1 MPGSRK
7 QNNRASALNTE
18 CAIKR
23 KMFLAGNIERSVLHL
38 DMDTFFVSVERLKNN
53 MLFDKP
59 VIIGGMSDRGVVS
72 SCSYEARKYGVN
84 SAMPVKM
91 ARNLCPDAIF
101 IRGDMEM
108 YSKYS
113 HMVTEIIAERSP
125 LYEKSSIDEHYID
138 LTGMDRFF
146 GCYKWSHEL
155 RQHIIKETGLPI
167 SIGLSVNK
175 TVSKIATGEA
185 KPNGEME
192 VKKEIV
198 LPFLDPLSI
207 SKIPM
212 IGQKTYHTL
221 RSMGIATIYTL
232 RNIPA
237 EMIESLMG
245 KNGIE
250 IWKRANGIDSNPV
263 IHYSEQKSISTEHTF
278 EKDTTDLVRLN
289 QILAR
294 MVEKI
299 AWELRKQQKLASCV
313 TVKIR
318 YSNFDTHTLQKRIP
332 YTSFDHVLT
341 DVAKELFG
349 RLYQRRMLIRLIG
362 VRFSHMVRGVQQ
374 LDMFDDTPEKVSLY
388 MTIDNIRKRF
398 GRDAVRRAVGVM
410 TVREREEKAFKQLEN
425 SLKEHK
431 MMEERLKGYMMYGF

>member
-1 MPGSRK
+1 
-7 QNNRASALNTE
+7 
-18 CAIKR
+18 
-23 KMFLAGNIERSVLHL
+23 MFLAGNIARSILHL
-38 DMDTFFVSVERLKNN
+38 DLDTFFVSVERLKNSR
-53 MLFDKP
+53 LLGKP

-84 SAMPVKM
+84 SAMPMKM
-91 ARNLCPDAIF
+91 ARIMCPDAII
-101 IRGDMEM
+101 IRGDMES
-108 YSKYS
+108 YSNYS
-113 HMVTEIIAERSP
+113 NMVTGIIAERSP

-138 LTGMDRFF
+138 ITGMDRFY
-146 GCYKWSHEL
+146 GCCKWSHEL
-155 RQHIIKETGLPI
+155 REYIIKETGLPV
-167 SIGLSVNK
+167 SAGLSINK

-185 KPNGEME
+185 KPNGEIE

-212 IGQKTYHTL
+212 IGPKTYHVL

-237 EMIESLMG
+237 EMLEKLMG

-250 IWKRANGIDSNPV
+250 IWKKANGIDSAPV
-263 IHYSEQKSISTEHTF
+263 ISYSEQKSISTEHTF
-278 EKDTTDLVRLN
+278 EKDTTDMARLN
-289 QILAR
+289 QLLVN

-299 AWELRKQQKLASCV
+299 AYDMRKQENLTSCV

-332 YTSFDHVLT
+332 YTAFDHVLA
-341 DVAKELFG
+341 DIVKELFA

-362 VRFSHMVRGVQQ
+362 VRFSHLVQGVQQ

-388 MTIDNIRKRF
+388 MAIDRLRRRF
-398 GRDAVRRAVGVM
+398 GRHAVMRAAGVM
-410 TVREREEKAFKQLEN
+410 TTSEREEKTLKQLEN
-425 SLKEHK
+425 AAKEQEA
-431 MMEERLKGYMMYGF
+431 MEERLRGYMMYGFGH